1 MYCLTIS
8 RRVAFG
14 ALLLLLA
21 TAVPVL
27 RAQEL
32 RADVTRL
39 DTTPDAPLPVVQD
52 QQQTAPSKPAAAAQQ
67 PQANANQSADDLKN
81 EMHQRIMGVMPSFN
95 VMNNKEAPPLSPK
108 QKFHL
113 FWKSSTDPFIFA
125 TAAVVSGIG
134 QAQDNFPEYGQGM
147 EGYAKRFGAAYAD
160 TFDGNLWGN
169 AILPTL
175 LHEDPRYFPK
185 GTGSV
190 SSRVI
195 HAALSTVWCRR
206 DNGSWGPNY
215 ANVGGNIIAGSISN
229 LYYPESDRGL
239 GLTFSRAMVVT
250 AEGAIGAQLFEFWPD
265 IQRKLF
271 KRGPQNVPQSQ
282 TTNAVPKS

>member
-1 MYCLTIS
+1 MYLIIS
-8 RRVAFG
+8 RRVASAVLGGF
-14 ALLLLLA
+14 LL
-21 TAVPVL
+21 TASVL
-27 RAQEL
+27 RAQEQ
-32 RADVTRL
+32 RSNPGSENV
-39 DTTPDAPLPVVQD
+39 PDAPVPAGQE
-52 QQQTAPSKPAAAAQQ
+52 QPKSAPINSSTAEQAQSQ
-67 PQANANQSADDLKN
+67 REQSAEDLKR
-81 EMHQRIMGVMPSFN
+81 EEKQRIMGVMPSFN
-95 VMNNKEAPPLSPK
+95 VMNNRDAPPLTPK

-125 TAAVVSGIG
+125 TAAFVSGIG

-147 EGYAKRFGAAYAD
+147 EGYAKRFGASYAD

-169 AILPTL
+169 AVLPVL

-190 SSRVI
+190 SSRMV

-215 ANVGGNIIAGSISN
+215 ANVAGNIIAGGISN
-229 LYYPESDRGL
+229 AYYPESDRGV

-265 IQRKLF
+265 IRRKF
-271 KRGPQNVPQSQ
+271 FHKNDAQMGAQNLPANSKQQ
-282 TTNAVPKS
+282 QN

>member
-1 MYCLTIS
+1 M
-8 RRVAFG
+8 
-14 ALLLLLA
+14 
-21 TAVPVL
+21 L

-32 RADVTRL
+32 RADITKL
-39 DTTPDAPLPVVQD
+39 DTTLDAPLPVVQD
-52 QQQTAPSKPAAAAQQ
+52 QQQTAPSKAAPAAQQ

-185 GTGSV
+185 GTGTV

-250 AEGAIGAQLFEFWPD
+250 AEGAIGAQLFEFWLD

-282 TTNAVPKS
+282 ATNAVPKS